1 VSRDTGPLNI
11 YRGDGAFDYLVDLV
25 YDKLFAPSPY
35 VSEPQPWP
43 AERSATPGVHPKHHP
58 GTAAASPPPINEPG
72 PSKTSRPDPS
82 QTRSKFDFSPSR
94 SVAKRLGQAGDD
106 RTGDFHHLIG
116 ARRYVERLVV
126 PHLAPVDREGGDGL
140 GESGRLIAY
149 AGGMFWLSR
158 KRLVGS

>member
-1 VSRDTGPLNI
+1 MRPARLLAWNILPIVVFAACALSATTAPPSTQRGAAGTQRLTVAVSRDTGPLNI

-72 PSKTSRPDPS
+72 PSKTSR
-82 QTRSKFDFSPSR
+82 
-94 SVAKRLGQAGDD
+94 A
-106 RTGDFHHLIG
+106 
-116 ARRYVERLVV
+116 
-126 PHLAPVDREGGDGL
+126 
-140 GESGRLIAY
+140 
-149 AGGMFWLSR
+149 
-158 KRLVGS
+158 